1 MLNID
6 IKVGQEEIR
15 EGKGNNVI
23 GRWIYDKSV
32 VVSYDPIADKEFIDS
47 CEPNDDGTY
56 HIIAHVNYYA
66 EWVQLCP
73 AYGLW
78 LEVTTTDNL
87 PDDGLYL
94 KGQQTIEMDSV
105 EVTHHA

>member
-6 IKVGQEEIR
+6 VRVGKEEIR
-15 EGKGNNVI
+15 ESKGNNVI
-23 GRWIYDKSV
+23 GRWVYDKSV
-32 VVSYDPIADKEFIDS
+32 IVSYDSIADKEFIDL

-56 HIIAHVNYYA
+56 HIVAHVNYYA

-78 LEVTTTDNL
+78 LNVTTTDNL
-87 PDDGLYL
+87 PDDGLCL
-94 KGQQTIEMDSV
+94 KMRQDVEMDNV
-105 EVTHHA
+105 EVSYV